1 MKLKLYSD
9 SVSELERM
17 MFHELQRRVLEFI
30 QHETLVFAV
39 QLILNECFQD
49 CFIFWLSYEYEFQG
63 WNSAA
68 AVVFLMVLFK
78 DEMDTKSGAFLLAI
92 S

>member
-17 MFHELQRRVLEFI
+17 MFHELQLCVLKFI
-30 QHETLVFAV
+30 QHQTLMFAV

-49 CFIFWLSYEYEFQG
+49 C
-63 WNSAA
+63 
-68 AVVFLMVLFK
+68 
-78 DEMDTKSGAFLLAI
+78 
-92 S
+92 

>member
-17 MFHELQRRVLEFI
+17 MFHELQRCVLKFI

-49 CFIFWLSYEYEFQG
+49 CWSDCFIFWLSYEYEF
-63 WNSAA
+63 
-68 AVVFLMVLFK
+68 
-78 DEMDTKSGAFLLAI
+78 
-92 S
+92 

>member
-49 CFIFWLSYEYEFQG
+49 C
-63 WNSAA
+63 
-68 AVVFLMVLFK
+68 
-78 DEMDTKSGAFLLAI
+78 
-92 S
+92 